1 MKARKL
7 IEGATFDPATL
18 ATIGEA
24 FDRPWAEIAIT
35 SPTIMSKWSSTALRQ
50 KRARAGRALSSCR
63 NFSRPT
69 FQNVHTFGREKFPRI

>member
-24 FDRPWAEIAIT
+24 FDRPWAEIADHFADNHEQVELD
-35 SPTIMSKWSSTALRQ
+35 SLAPE
-50 KRARAGRALSSCR
+50 AGSCW
-63 NFSRPT
+63 
-69 FQNVHTFGREKFPRI
+69 